1 MKTLVDL
8 YRERSIV
15 GEGVSNLLRPDK
27 MKYYTDSDWT
37 NKKLVDFTII
47 QDTIQDEKDLEKKKK
62 EFIQDLDKDEK
73 DKNSDSEEPKEG
85 RGDLPLDKD
94 GKIDGKVHVN
104 ISKLYEEIEDNIRS
118 TVKVFLY
125 DVLYNVC
132 SVMLHTMECYSSWLR
147 GKIANLLVHF
157 ESLKV

>member
-62 EFIQDLDKDEK
+62 EF
-73 DKNSDSEEPKEG
+73 
-85 RGDLPLDKD
+85 
-94 GKIDGKVHVN
+94 
-104 ISKLYEEIEDNIRS
+104 
-118 TVKVFLY
+118 T
-125 DVLYNVC
+125 
-132 SVMLHTMECYSSWLR
+132 VMLM
-147 GKIANLLVHF
+147 
-157 ESLKV
+157 